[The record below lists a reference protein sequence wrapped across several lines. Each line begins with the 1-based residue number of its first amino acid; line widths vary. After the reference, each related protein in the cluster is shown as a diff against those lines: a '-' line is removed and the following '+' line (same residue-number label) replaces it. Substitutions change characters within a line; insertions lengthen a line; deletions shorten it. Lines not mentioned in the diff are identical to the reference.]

1 MEQVRRLTSISILQ
15 DDEVPVSTL
24 GAGKR
29 RPTNNVTVLP
39 PSMDSAVIDRTTS
52 KEMSSAGK
60 WPGLL
65 ERVRGAADY
74 IREVEDRAQEQ
85 ELRVQELLE
94 QVQADMHEASA
105 KVQDAEQRARDVQVQ
120 ASKLIQAAEE
130 RANMAEKRAAVAEA
144 WLFQIS
150 QTIETEFVIEPAV
163 SKKLAR
169 LAND

>member
-1 MEQVRRLTSISILQ
+1 MEQVQRLASICTLQ
-15 DDEVPVSTL
+15 DEEVPFSTF
-24 GAGKR
+24 GVGKS
-29 RPTNNVTVLP
+29 RPTNNVTVLA
-39 PSMDSAVIDRTTS
+39 PSIDSAAIDRTTS
-52 KEMSSAGK
+52 KEISSAGK

-65 ERVRGAADY
+65 KRVRGAAHY

-94 QVQADMHEASA
+94 QVQADMQEASA
-105 KVQDAEQRARDVQVQ
+105 KIQDAEQRARDVQVH

-144 WLFQIS
+144 WLIQIS

-163 SKKLAR
+163 PKQTGTISK
-169 LAND
+169 